1 MHYLTILEHTGFGE
15 TPASSKAKLEEDDDG
30 VDTMERRAPIATSG
44 SSGNDR
50 PFFMKAS
57 LFCTTRY
64 DGPASHAVWP
74 EPADIYSSEWA
85 ERSMR
90 RTIDQF
96 RLGDEVGFDW
106 VTTAEH
112 HFAPFSM
119 TPNPMVM
126 AASLTNVVKRAK
138 VAVLGPD
145 IPIVDPVR
153 VAEEMAMID
162 TMTGGRVI
170 AGLMRGSVNEYVT
183 YNVNPAESRERF
195 EEALQLIRMCWTET
209 QPFGW
214 QGRFY
219 EYRTICIWP
228 RPVQKPHPPI
238 YISAAS
244 PESGEFAARNRLGV
258 GFAFTTVQQ
267 AGRAA
272 QHYRE
277 QCRVNGWEST
287 PDNVIYRLA
296 MHVAPTDDEA
306 LEDMRVAAAV
316 LPSVG
321 LSMRNPAIEQAAAK
335 AGYYGR
341 DIEGQRAR
349 LQSRGALM
357 DRIERGQIIVGSPET
372 VLEQIVRIRDILGA
386 GILDLV
392 VASQL
397 GDKTIRSIEMFGT
410 KILPRMHEL

>member
-1 MHYLTILEHTGFGE
+1 
-15 TPASSKAKLEEDDDG
+15 
-30 VDTMERRAPIATSG
+30 
-44 SSGNDR
+44 
-50 PFFMKAS
+50 MKAS

-74 EPADIYSSEWA
+74 EPGDTYSAEWA

-90 RTIDQF
+90 RTIEQF
-96 RLGDEVGFDW
+96 RLGDELGFDW

-162 TMTGGRVI
+162 TMTGGRLI
-170 AGLMRGSVNEYVT
+170 AGLMRGSANEYVT
-183 YNVNPAESRERF
+183 YNVNPAESRARF
-195 EEALQLIRMCWTET
+195 EEALQLIRMAWTEV

-214 QGRFY
+214 QGRHY

-244 PESGEFAARNRLGV
+244 PESGEFAARHRLGV
-258 GFAFTTVQQ
+258 GFAFTTVQI
-267 AGRAA
+267 AAKAA
-272 QHYRE
+272 QYYRE
-277 QCRVNGWEST
+277 QSRANGWEPT
-287 PDNVIYRLA
+287 PDDVIYRLA
-296 MHVAPTDDEA
+296 MHVAETDDA
-306 LEDMRVAAAV
+306 AIEDMRAAAGG
-316 LPSVG
+316 LPSIG
-321 LSMRNPAIEQAAAK
+321 LTFRNKAIEQAAAD

-341 DIEGQRAR
+341 DIETQRGR

-357 DRIERGQIIVGSPET
+357 DRIERGQVLVGGPET
-372 VLEQIVRIRDILGA
+372 VLKQIARIRDILGA

-397 GDKTIRSIEMFGT
+397 GDKTTRAIELFGT
-410 KILPRMHEL
+410 KVLPRMREL

>member
-1 MHYLTILEHTGFGE
+1 
-15 TPASSKAKLEEDDDG
+15 
-30 VDTMERRAPIATSG
+30 
-44 SSGNDR
+44 
-50 PFFMKAS
+50 MKAS

-74 EPADIYSSEWA
+74 EPADQYQSEWA
-85 ERSMR
+85 ERSMN
-90 RTIDQF
+90 RTIAQF
-96 RLGDEVGFDW
+96 KLGDELGYDW

-126 AASLTNVVKRAK
+126 AASLTGIVKKAK
-138 VAVLGPD
+138 IAVLGPD

-153 VAEEMAMID
+153 VAEELAMID
-162 TMTGGRVI
+162 TMTGGRAI

-183 YNVNPAESRERF
+183 YNINPAESRERF
-195 EEALQLIRMCWTET
+195 EEALELIRMCWTET

-214 QGRFY
+214 QGRHY

-244 PESGEFAARNRLGV
+244 PESGEFAARLRLGV

-267 AGRAA
+267 AAKAA
-272 QHYRE
+272 AYYRD
-277 QCRVNGWEST
+277 QCRANGWEAT

-296 MHVAPTDDEA
+296 MHVAETDEA
-306 LEDMRVAAAV
+306 AIADMEEAAGV

-321 LSMRNPAIEQAAAK
+321 LSMRNPAIEKAAAE

-341 DIEGQRAR
+341 DIEGQRGR
-349 LQSRGALM
+349 LRSRGALM
-357 DRIERGQIIVGSPET
+357 DRIERGQILVGSPET
-372 VLEQIVRIRDILGA
+372 VVKQIERVRDILGA

-392 VASQL
+392 VTAQL
-397 GDKTIRSIEMFGT
+397 GDKTMRSIEIFGT
-410 KILPRMHEL
+410 KVLPRMHEL

>member
-1 MHYLTILEHTGFGE
+1 
-15 TPASSKAKLEEDDDG
+15 
-30 VDTMERRAPIATSG
+30 
-44 SSGNDR
+44 
-50 PFFMKAS
+50 MKAS

-74 EPADIYSSEWA
+74 EPADQYQSEWA
-85 ERSMR
+85 ERSMA
-90 RTIDQF
+90 RTIAMF
-96 RLGDEVGFDW
+96 KLGDELGFDW

-126 AASLTNVVKRAK
+126 AASLTGIVKKAK

-145 IPIVDPVR
+145 IPILNPVR
-153 VAEEMAMID
+153 VAEELAMID
-162 TMTGGRVI
+162 TMTGGRAI

-183 YNVNPAESRERF
+183 YNINPAESRERF
-195 EEALQLIRMCWTET
+195 EEALQLIRMCWTEA

-214 QGRFY
+214 QGRYY

-238 YISAAS
+238 YISAAT
-244 PESGEFAARNRLGV
+244 PESGEFAAKNRLGV
-258 GFAFTTVQQ
+258 GFAFTTVQ
-267 AGRAA
+267 RAA
-272 QHYRE
+272 EAAKYYRE
-277 QCRVNGWEST
+277 QCRVHGWEAT

-296 MHVAPTDDEA
+296 MHVAETDEQAIADMEEA
-306 LEDMRVAAAV
+306 AGV

-321 LSMRNPAIEQAAAK
+321 LSMRNPAIEKAAAS

-349 LQSRGALM
+349 LHSRGALS
-357 DRIERGQIIVGSPET
+357 DRIERGQLLVGNPDT
-372 VLEQIVRIRDILGA
+372 VVKQIARIKDIMGA

-392 VASQL
+392 VTAQL
-397 GDKTIRSIEMFGT
+397 GDKTMRSIEMFGT
-410 KILPRMHEL
+410 KVLPRMHAM

>member
-1 MHYLTILEHTGFGE
+1 
-15 TPASSKAKLEEDDDG
+15 
-30 VDTMERRAPIATSG
+30 
-44 SSGNDR
+44 
-50 PFFMKAS
+50 MKAS

-74 EPADIYSSEWA
+74 EPADRYELQWA
-85 ERSMR
+85 ERSMQ
-90 RTIDQF
+90 RTIAQF
-96 RLGDEVGFDW
+96 KLGDEVGFDW

-119 TPNPMVM
+119 TPNPTVM
-126 AASLTNVVKRAK
+126 AAALTGIVKRAK
-138 VAVLGPD
+138 IAVLGPD
-145 IPIVDPVR
+145 IPILDPVR
-153 VAEEMAMID
+153 VAEELAMLD
-162 TMTGGRVI
+162 TMTGGRAI

-214 QGRFY
+214 QGRHFQ
-219 EYRTICIWP
+219 YRTICIWP

-244 PESGEFAARNRLGV
+244 PELGEFAAKNRLGV

-267 AGRAA
+267 AAKAA
-272 QHYRE
+272 QFYRE
-277 QCRVNGWEST
+277 RCRVHGWEAT
-287 PDNVIYRLA
+287 PDQVIYRLA
-296 MHVAPTDDEA
+296 MHTAATDEA
-306 LEDMRVAAAV
+306 ALADMEEAAGV

-321 LSMRNPAIEQAAAK
+321 LSMRNPSIERAVAE

-341 DIEGQRAR
+341 DVEGQRGR
-349 LQSRGALM
+349 LRSRGALA
-357 DRIERGQIIVGSPET
+357 DRIERGQILVGSPET
-372 VLEQIVRIRDILGA
+372 VLKQIARIKDILGA

-392 VASQL
+392 VTAQL
-397 GDKTIRSIEMFGT
+397 GDKTMRSIEMFGS
-410 KILPRMHEL
+410 KVLPRMHVM